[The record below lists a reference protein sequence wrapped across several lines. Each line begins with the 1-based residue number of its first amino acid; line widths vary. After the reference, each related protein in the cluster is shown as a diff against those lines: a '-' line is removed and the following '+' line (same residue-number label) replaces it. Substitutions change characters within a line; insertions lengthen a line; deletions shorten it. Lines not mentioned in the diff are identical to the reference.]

1 MGSMTNSQLMT
12 LLKLSP
18 TMSQDEMTSK
28 IDTLIDNQSDQ
39 SIIDFLE
46 QSKIKLQNNKPSTTT
61 ETDYPAEL
69 FKLQYIN
76 QNNQLGKV
84 GAPNI
89 VATERGAQLQTSN
102 PSLKAR
108 NTEIE
113 QGSHNPFYI
122 EKYQSSVIAK
132 SVYRINPLSTD
143 SSQFIIDIQ
152 LKNVISIRLTSIIIP
167 PSWYPFDFNFAN
179 LSFAVSNGTDISC
192 IDITP
197 GFYDASS
204 LLLAINQQLSNQGI
218 ISVTFNYTPLT
229 NRVDI
234 LNGSIIDLSFIFYD
248 NDITFNNPCQTNTCQ
263 NNTTT
268 SRLNQNLGYYLGFR
282 QDATNPNPNSLII
295 NLPQNTNKI
304 AQAQLNL
311 NTHIN
316 AILSIDDFN
325 NNVFAEKVRLVETK
339 DNRLALP
346 SYYNKDIP
354 CAVIPNTGQV
364 SRQVAVLASNPRT
377 LSLAQLVTIN
387 TIQNQDTNT
396 YTISAKKVTNTIAI
410 LPLIANQ
417 YYSRS
422 FRYDEASYKKY
433 LGPVTIERL
442 KLSLQDSDGNVLNLN
457 STDWE
462 CVLDIEQQY

>member
-61 ETDYPAEL
+61 ETDYPAES
-69 FKLQYIN
+69 FKSQYIN

-89 VATERGAQLQTSN
+89 VATERGAQLQTTN
-102 PSLKAR
+102 PSLKAY
-108 NTEIE
+108 NTQIE
-113 QGSHNPFYI
+113 QGSYNPLYI

-143 SSQFIIDIQ
+143 SSQFIVDIQ

>member
-61 ETDYPAEL
+61 ETDYPAES
-69 FKLQYIN
+69 FKSQYIN

-143 SSQFIIDIQ
+143 SSQFIVDIQ

-192 IDITP
+192 INIKP

-204 LLLAINQQLSNQGI
+204 LIQEINQLLLTQGI

-304 AQAQLNL
+304 AQAQL
-311 NTHIN
+311 
-316 AILSIDDFN
+316 
-325 NNVFAEKVRLVETK
+325 
-339 DNRLALP
+339 
-346 SYYNKDIP
+346 
-354 CAVIPNTGQV
+354 
-364 SRQVAVLASNPRT
+364 
-377 LSLAQLVTIN
+377 
-387 TIQNQDTNT
+387 
-396 YTISAKKVTNTIAI
+396 
-410 LPLIANQ
+410 
-417 YYSRS
+417 
-422 FRYDEASYKKY
+422 
-433 LGPVTIERL
+433 
-442 KLSLQDSDGNVLNLN
+442 
-457 STDWE
+457 
-462 CVLDIEQQY
+462 

>member
-12 LLKLSP
+12 LLKLLP

-61 ETDYPAEL
+61 ETDYPAES
-69 FKLQYIN
+69 FKSQYIN

-143 SSQFIIDIQ
+143 SSQFIVDIQ

-248 NDITFNNPCQTNTCQ
+248 NDITFNNPCQTSSCP
-263 NNTTT
+263 NNTT

-377 LSLAQLVTIN
+377 LSIAQLVTIN

>member
-12 LLKLSP
+12 LLKLLP

-61 ETDYPAEL
+61 ETDYPAES
-69 FKLQYIN
+69 FKSQYIN

-143 SSQFIIDIQ
+143 SSQFIVDIQ

>member
-12 LLKLSP
+12 LLKLLP

-61 ETDYPAEL
+61 ETDYPAES
-69 FKLQYIN
+69 FKSQYIN

-143 SSQFIIDIQ
+143 SSQFIVDIQ

-377 LSLAQLVTIN
+377 LSIAQLVTIN

>member
-28 IDTLIDNQSDQ
+28 IDTLIDNQSDE
-39 SIIDFLE
+39 SVIDFLE
-46 QSKIKLQNNKPSTTT
+46 RAKIKLQNNQQSTSTST
-61 ETDYPAEL
+61 STMRDYPAEL
-69 FKLQYIN
+69 FQSQYIN
-76 QNNQLGKV
+76 QNNKLGKV
-84 GAPNI
+84 GVPNI
-89 VATERGAQLQTSN
+89 VATERGAQLQTTN
-102 PSLKAR
+102 PSLKAY
-108 NTEIE
+108 NTQIE
-113 QGSHNPFYI
+113 QGSYNPLYI

-143 SSQFIIDIQ
+143 SSQFIVDIQ

-192 IDITP
+192 INIQP

-204 LLLAINQQLSNQGI
+204 LLQEINQLLLTQGI

-234 LNGSIIDLSFIFYD
+234 QNSSITDLSFIFYD
-248 NDITFNNPCQTNTCQ
+248 NDISFRNRCQPNTCQ
-263 NNTTT
+263 NNTT

-325 NNVFAEKVRLVETK
+325 NIVFA
-339 DNRLALP
+339 
-346 SYYNKDIP
+346 
-354 CAVIPNTGQV
+354 
-364 SRQVAVLASNPRT
+364 
-377 LSLAQLVTIN
+377 
-387 TIQNQDTNT
+387 
-396 YTISAKKVTNTIAI
+396 
-410 LPLIANQ
+410 
-417 YYSRS
+417 
-422 FRYDEASYKKY
+422 
-433 LGPVTIERL
+433 
-442 KLSLQDSDGNVLNLN
+442 
-457 STDWE
+457 
-462 CVLDIEQQY
+462 